1 MRSVLRLRGV
11 IALACL
17 LALVTMAGVS
27 APSVAVQPQDKTLDL
42 TQIPIAN
49 LAFRLGELEPSKPEG
64 YFLLAELVASEAA
77 RPEARIL
84 ARQLYTLAHDL
95 DRKSGARAGLR
106 TSCCLG
112 LAAIEPRSD
121 RQRWLMA
128 MARVQ
133 APPGA
138 NLPALSSRRSVL
150 GGASDELVL
159 ELCAVLSY
167 ARAGEG
173 RRAEVVLQRPGVSE
187 LLAACEVPL
196 SEGGSGTQRIL
207 RAIADWPQ
215 CPDCKNRRFV
225 MRSEGTQKLRE
236 RVCPTC
242 GGVPGPRWPDNEL
255 VAQLRVESA
264 LLRGTQRAWSA
275 QVLADGGSP
284 LRDPEP
290 DELAA
295 EMGVD
300 INATVW
306 RNGRW
311 TAP

>member
-1 MRSVLRLRGV
+1 MRTMFQIRGV
-11 IALACL
+11 VTLACL
-17 LALVTMAGVS
+17 LVLFTMAGAS
-27 APSVAVQPQDKTLDL
+27 APSVALQPQDKTLDL
-42 TQIPIAN
+42 TQIPISN
-49 LAFRLGELEPSKPEG
+49 LEYRLGELDPSKPEG
-64 YFLLAELVASEAA
+64 YFLLAELVASEAS

-112 LAAIEPRSD
+112 LAAIEPRAD

-138 NLPALSSRRSVL
+138 SLPALTSKRSVL
-150 GGASDELVL
+150 GGASDDLVL
-159 ELCAVLSY
+159 ELCAVLSF
-167 ARAGEG
+167 ARAGDG
-173 RRAEVVLQRPGVSE
+173 RRAEVVLQKPGVSE
-187 LLAACEVPL
+187 LLAASDVAL
-196 SEGGSGTQRIL
+196 TEGGSGTQRIL

-242 GGVPGPRWPDNEL
+242 GGVPGPRWPDSEI

-290 DELAA
+290 GELAA

-300 INATVW
+300 VQATVW

-311 TAP
+311 VTP